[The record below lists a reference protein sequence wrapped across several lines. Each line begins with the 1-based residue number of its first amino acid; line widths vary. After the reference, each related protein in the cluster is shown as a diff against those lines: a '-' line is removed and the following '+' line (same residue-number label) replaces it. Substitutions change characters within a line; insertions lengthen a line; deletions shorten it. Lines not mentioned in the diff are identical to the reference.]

1 MFTPGVLI
9 RRLPNLQASAFL
21 LVAFFSGV
29 AGALQTPTL
38 SLYLSGE
45 IHASPMLVGLFFTV
59 NALAGIVVSQLLA
72 TFSDR
77 RGDRKTLILQC
88 CVLGAA
94 GALLFAWSH
103 SYLLLIIVG
112 TLLAGFGT
120 TANPQMFALAREHA
134 DKTGREAAMFSSV
147 MRAQISLAWVIGPP
161 LAFALAVGFGFK
173 AMYTCAAVAFA
184 ACALLVHFSL
194 PTMRKTQAVTIDKLQ
209 APRRNRRDTLLLFVA
224 CTLMWCANSCYL
236 ITMPLYIVHELQ
248 LNEKL
253 AGEMIGL
260 AAGLE
265 IPVMLIAGYY
275 AARFSKR
282 RLLRI
287 SAASAVLFY
296 AGTLF
301 ITSPGMLLALQFFNA
316 LFIGLVA
323 ATGMLYFQDLM
334 PGQAGAATTLF
345 TNTSRVGWLVAG
357 LVSGGAAQLWGYHS
371 VFLLTL
377 AMAAVTL
384 GCLWSIRNP

>member
-1 MFTPGVLI
+1 MSTPGVLI
-9 RRLPNLQASAFL
+9 RRLLNLQASAFL

-29 AGALQTPTL
+29 ASALQTPTL
-38 SLYLSGE
+38 SLYLSSE
-45 IHASPMLVGLFFTV
+45 IHVSPMLIGLFFTI

-72 TFSDR
+72 SYSDR

-88 CVLGAA
+88 CLLGAA

-103 SYLLLIIVG
+103 SYFLLIIIG
-112 TLLAGFGT
+112 TLLSGFGS

-134 DKTGREAAMFSSV
+134 DKTGREAAMFSAV

-161 LAFALAVGFGFK
+161 IAFMLSVSFGFK
-173 AMYTCAAVAFA
+173 TMYICAAVAFV
-184 ACALLVHFSL
+184 ACALLVHFFL
-194 PTMRKTQAVTIDKLQ
+194 PTMRKTVVARHDKLQ
-209 APRRNRRDTLLLFVA
+209 PPRRNRRDTLLLFIA
-224 CTLMWCANSCYL
+224 CTLMWCANSSYL
-236 ITMPLYIVHELQ
+236 ITMPLYIVKGLH

-265 IPVMLIAGYY
+265 IPVMLIAGYF

-282 RLLRI
+282 RQLCI
-287 SAASAVLFY
+287 SAAAAVIFY
-296 AGTLF
+296 SGILLT
-301 ITSPGMLLALQFFNA
+301 TSPTLLLSLQFFNA

-345 TNTSRVGWLVAG
+345 TNTSRVGWLIAG
-357 LVSGGAAQLWGYHS
+357 LVSGATAQLWGYHS

-377 AMAAVTL
+377 AMAAVSL
-384 GCLWSIRNP
+384 GCLWLIRKS